1 VKHKNRWCFNASG
14 FYFLKFDATFVKS
27 WHLLTI
33 IPKMKMKFRILMLLT
48 ITAVILN
55 SCSLDDSDAPIV
67 NYQVLPVVEVE
78 LPLAFTFGQIHSIP
92 VIFEYT
98 NSCQQFAGFEVSSD
112 LNERVVTVVAA
123 VTNRDCVEELIT
135 TQENLRFLA
144 ASNGSYVFKFFTGLD
159 VNNEPTYLEYTIP
172 VEE

>member
-1 VKHKNRWCFNASG
+1 MLTQNFRLNRLVILAPIIAS
-14 FYFLKFDATFVKS
+14 S
-27 WHLLTI
+27 
-33 IPKMKMKFRILMLLT
+33 MLLT
-48 ITAVILN
+48 A
-55 SCSLDDSDAPIV
+55 CGDSNDPAAIQMPAPG
-67 NYQVLPVVEVE
+67 
-78 LPLAFTFGQIHSIP
+78 AT
-92 VIFEYT
+92 
-98 NSCQQFAGFEVSSD
+98 SD